1 MNTNVWYVVDTIV
14 GSSNSLKKIIHI
26 FRACTQHFVRYKH
39 AQGTCYVQEIFTRY
53 TYTCIIKYTAYVRFF
68 SNIQRLRYT
77 RKLERLTVFDAC
89 KFFTTIFSLSSTH
102 SLVSLALSLSLSRS
116 LARSLAL
123 FSIELFLY
131 TYRFI
136 YVYI

>member
-102 SLVSLALSLSLSRS
+102 SLVSLALSLSLSLARS
-116 LARSLAL
+116 LARSLL
-123 FSIELFLY
+123 NRII
-131 TYRFI
+131 FI
-136 YVYI
+136 YI